1 MSGVYEVP
9 KRKVQVTLLAGR
21 LRSKAALF
29 VDLVGPA
36 VEAEAVR
43 QMLDRAEPFVA
54 AELPSGEVTFVATS
68 AVEALL
74 VSGSADG
81 VPLEHEAQLELE
93 LQSGARLGGRVRYT
107 LPADRARVLD
117 FLNQERGFIALEVP
131 EGQWLVSAAKVVGCR
146 LPRLAKASPSP
157 KPTVKAKAKPRPP
170 KRTKPAKRR

>member
-9 KRKVQVTLLAGR
+9 KRKVVVTLLAGR

-29 VDLVGPA
+29 VDLVGPTS
-36 VEAEAVR
+36 EAEAVR

-54 AELPSGEVTFVATS
+54 AELPSGEVTFVATA
-68 AVEALL
+68 AVEAVL
-74 VSGSADG
+74 VSSTPDA

-146 LPRLAKASPSP
+146 LPRVAKAARAPAS
-157 KPTVKAKAKPRPP
+157 KVKAKAKARPAKP
-170 KRTKPAKRR
+170 KKPAKRR